1 MASDL
6 KGLVKECLG
15 PLPRVCQEQVI
26 LDLERA
32 RMTAEDYRQGN
43 ARCEHNPNF
52 LTWRKLEQC
61 RKLREEDADQTISN
75 IADVVRWHVNGQTN
89 ASGRLLTDEDCFA
102 QIRAEVQA
110 HGLLNSSDDE
120 MSDEEE
126 EEDDEEEDEDTR
138 PLITP
143 RWRQENSEEW
153 DRLWNLNRTECP
165 MCHETEV
172 IWDGPM
178 NSDVASR
185 CTHWACVSCWARI
198 AQRDKRCPV
207 CRDDLSVWL
216 ARHDTDS

>member
-6 KGLVKECLG
+6 KELIKDVPSGSDTPAPGSPSEEELLKWWG
-15 PLPRVCQEQVI
+15 P
-26 LDLERA
+26 A
-32 RMTAEDYRQGN
+32 AAE
-43 ARCEHNPNF
+43 A
-52 LTWRKLEQC
+52 
-61 RKLREEDADQTISN
+61 A
-75 IADVVRWHVNGQTN
+75 AN
-89 ASGRLLTDEDCFA
+89 ASAEMMQKAADDALDEIRGFA
-102 QIRAEVQA
+102 PISPTEPFPVCK
-110 HGLLNSSDDE
+110 NDDE

-126 EEDDEEEDEDTR
+126 EEEEAMDEEEDEDTR

-153 DRLWNLNRTECP
+153 DRLWNLNRTEECP
-165 MCHETEV
+165 MCHETQV

-216 ARHDTDS
+216 ARHDTDSES